1 MKHGKMS
8 IATTNFKFFN
18 FDFLIPTSPYLCS
31 SLNPAMKNAY
41 LKMHG
46 AILLW
51 GLTGIFGKL
60 ISLDELPLVW
70 WRMAITAAILGVAL
84 LAAKQLQRMELKKA
98 KPAIATGIV
107 LALHW
112 LCFFGSIKYSNV
124 TIALSTLASTA
135 MFTSII
141 QSVLQ
146 RRRPVAR
153 ELVASAVTIVG
164 VAVVFQ
170 FQELH
175 FVGIILG
182 LMSAL
187 LGSIFTITTEK
198 LVKEQ
203 SPYNLLFVQL
213 LGGVGVLSIIIPF
226 VVANNPNL
234 ALLPVGWDWAYLLI
248 LAGVCTAYAMK
259 LSYDALKVVSSFIL
273 NLSTNLEPVYSILLA
288 FILFEEHKQLNT
300 GFFVGSALIMASVV
314 LGTVDFGALKLR
326 TKKLAL
332 RK

>member
-1 MKHGKMS
+1 
-8 IATTNFKFFN
+8 
-18 FDFLIPTSPYLCS
+18 
-31 SLNPAMKNAY
+31 
-41 LKMHG
+41 MHG

-70 WRMAITAAILGVAL
+70 WRMAITAVILGVAL
-84 LAAKQLQRMELKKA
+84 KWAGQLQRIDIKKA
-98 KPAIATGIV
+98 KPAIISGII
-107 LALHW
+107 LAFHW

-135 MFTSII
+135 MFTSLI

-146 RRRPVAR
+146 RRRPVAQ
-153 ELVASAVTIVG
+153 ELIASVVTIIG

-175 FVGIILG
+175 FVGIVLG
-182 LMSAL
+182 LMAAIF
-187 LGSIFTITTEK
+187 GAIFTIGTEK
-198 LVKEQ
+198 LLKEQ

-213 LGGVGVLSIIIPF
+213 VGGVGVLSLITP
-226 VVANNPNL
+226 VVVFNNPNIT
-234 ALLPVGWDWAYLLI
+234 LLPVGFDWVYLLI

-259 LSYDALKVVSSFIL
+259 LSYEALKVVSSFIL

-288 FILFEEHKQLNT
+288 FLLFEEHKQLNT
-300 GFFVGSALIMASVV
+300 GFFIGSALIMASVL
-314 LGTVDFGALKLR
+314 LGTINLTTLKLR
-326 TKKLAL
+326 TKKLAI
-332 RK
+332 K

>member
-1 MKHGKMS
+1 MKS
-8 IATTNFKFFN
+8 
-18 FDFLIPTSPYLCS
+18 
-31 SLNPAMKNAY
+31 AY
-41 LKMHG
+41 LKMHL

-70 WRMAITAAILGVAL
+70 WRMFITAAILGVAL
-84 LAAKQLQRMELKKA
+84 LAAGQLQRIDLKKA

-107 LALHW
+107 LAFHW

-135 MFTSII
+135 MFTSIT
-141 QSVLQ
+141 QSILQ
-146 RRRPVAR
+146 RRRPVLQ

-175 FVGIILG
+175 FVGIVLG
-182 LMSAL
+182 LMSAF
-187 LGSIFTITTEK
+187 LGSLFTIATER

-203 SPYNLLFVQL
+203 SPYSLLFVQL
-213 LGGVGVLSIIIPF
+213 VGGVSVLSVIVPF
-226 VVANNPNL
+226 VVYNNPSL
-234 ALLPVGWDWAYLLI
+234 ALLPVGVDWLYLMVLGG
-248 LAGVCTAYAMK
+248 LCTAYAMK
-259 LSYDALKVVSSFIL
+259 LSYDALKEVSSFIL

-288 FILFEEHKQLNT
+288 FLLFEEHKQLNT
-300 GFFVGSALIMASVV
+300 GFFVGSALIMASVL
-314 LGTVDFGALKLR
+314 LGTVNFSTLGLR
-326 TKKLAL
+326 TKRLAA